1 MTPCICRPNNASK
14 SGSTVLE
21 LSHISQRYGRKVVL
35 NDVSQDFGP
44 GVTVITGPSGAGKTT
59 LLRIC
64 ASAEKPSAG
73 TISWQGKSVASQ
85 KRRFRAVL
93 GYAPQRIDFPEDISA
108 MDFLLHIAALKSIGR
123 AQAKTQAEA
132 LLGRLGL
139 ARDAGGKIRTFSGGM
154 RRRLGLAQACLGT
167 PEILIFDEPTAE
179 LDPVT
184 AGHVHDLIFD
194 YAAQGAT
201 ILMTTHLTAG
211 LAGRPYETFHISAE
225 LEPVAA
231 S

>member
-123 AQAKTQAEA
+123 ENDV
-132 LLGRLGL
+132 LIVSV
-139 ARDAGGKIRTFSGGM
+139 DGGCPGIQNVADGV
-154 RRRLGLAQACLGT
+154 
-167 PEILIFDEPTAE
+167 I
-179 LDPVT
+179 
-184 AGHVHDLIFD
+184 
-194 YAAQGAT
+194 GAT
-201 ILMTTHLTAG
+201 SQQYPLLMASLGVEAVKAWADTGEKPENTPGKDFFDTGVALVTDAPVDG
-211 LAGRPYETFHISAE
+211 VPSISSAE
-225 LEPVAA
+225 GLDLCWG
-231 S
+231 